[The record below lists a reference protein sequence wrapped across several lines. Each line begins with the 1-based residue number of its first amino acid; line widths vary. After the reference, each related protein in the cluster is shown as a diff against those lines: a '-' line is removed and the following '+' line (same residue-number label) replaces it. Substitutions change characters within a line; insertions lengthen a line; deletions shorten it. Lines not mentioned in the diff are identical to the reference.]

1 MRGKFLTGAAM
12 AAAAIGFSAPVHASE
27 LVTNGGFE
35 SGDFTG
41 WTLSGNTGFTSVGSG
56 SPHSGTYAADLGP
69 VGSQGTLSQ
78 WLNTVAGAT
87 YNISFWLENDGG
99 TPNSF
104 QAYFGSD
111 PILLSL
117 SNSGA
122 FSYFNFSFTATGGS
136 PTLLSFDFRQD
147 PAYWHLDDVSV
158 QGPVGGV
165 PEPATWGMMLLGFGA
180 MGFALRRRGAKPLA
194 QLA

>member
-1 MRGKFLTGAAM
+1 MRGKIWTTAAM
-12 AAAAIGFSAPVHASE
+12 AVAAIGFSAPVQASE

-35 SGDFTG
+35 TGDFTG
-41 WTLSGNTGFTSVGSG
+41 WTLSGNTSFTSVDTDN
-56 SPHSGTYAADLGP
+56 PHSGTYAADLGP

-87 YNISFWLENDGG
+87 YTISFWLENDGG

-104 QAYFGSD
+104 QANFGGN
-111 PILLSL
+111 PVLLSL
-117 SNSGA
+117 GNSGA
-122 FSYFNFSFTATGGS
+122 FNYFNFSFSATGGS

-147 PAYWHLDDVSV
+147 PSYWHLDDVSV

-165 PEPATWGMMLLGFGA
+165 PEPATWAMMLLGFGT
-180 MGFALRRRGAKPLA
+180 MGLALRRRGTKPLA